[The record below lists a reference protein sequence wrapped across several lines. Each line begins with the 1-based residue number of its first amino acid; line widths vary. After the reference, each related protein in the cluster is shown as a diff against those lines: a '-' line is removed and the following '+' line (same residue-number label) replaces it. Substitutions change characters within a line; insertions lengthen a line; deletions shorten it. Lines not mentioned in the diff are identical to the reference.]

1 MRISDWSADVC
12 SSDLLDV
19 ISGELLARAGGGL
32 GLTAIATPLAG
43 MLAFVDVG
51 DAKAAACGPV
61 LTGAKAAAQRTDK
74 GKPRDDVGQGTT
86 AKSESGKASRSEEHT
101 SELQSL
107 MRISYAVFCLKKKTK
122 KHDQNT
128 ITAPAVNTQK

>member
-61 LTGAKAAAQRTDK
+61 LTGARAAAQRTDK

-86 AKSESGKASRSEEHT
+86 AKSESGKASKPEKKEQIGRASGRERVWQYVEH
-101 SELQSL
+101 SGVAGS
-107 MRISYAVFCLKKKTK
+107 
-122 KHDQNT
+122 
-128 ITAPAVNTQK
+128 